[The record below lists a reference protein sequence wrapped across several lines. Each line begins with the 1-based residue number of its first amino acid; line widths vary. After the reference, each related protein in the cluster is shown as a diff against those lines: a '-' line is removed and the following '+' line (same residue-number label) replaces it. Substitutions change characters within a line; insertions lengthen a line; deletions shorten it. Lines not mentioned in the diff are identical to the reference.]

1 MTQEE
6 FISAIKLV
14 VSDGSI
20 SSVMSVLEE
29 GPPGRSPDKELIM
42 ISNWYNDLSKDDKS
56 VILKI
61 VKYAVEMSVFG
72 FLCVLDGVAAI
83 EGYGEKGKLDLYFK
97 KGNENVILNG
107 PDQEYLH
114 DLFGNE

>member
-14 VSDGSI
+14 VSDGSASAVI
-20 SSVMSVLEE
+20 RALEK
-29 GPPGRSPDKELIM
+29 PPGRSPDVDLLF
-42 ISNWYNDLSKDDKS
+42 ISNWYNALSMDDKS